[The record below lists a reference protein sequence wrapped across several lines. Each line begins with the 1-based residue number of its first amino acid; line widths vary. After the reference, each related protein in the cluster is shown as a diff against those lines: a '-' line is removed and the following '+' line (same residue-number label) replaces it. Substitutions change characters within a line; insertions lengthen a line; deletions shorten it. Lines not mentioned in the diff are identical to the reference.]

1 MALPNVCL
9 DGTPVGL
16 QLCLLWLLLPSIPR
30 IIFFS
35 KKNSKIEEDML
46 KKNKK
51 EISR

>member
-9 DGTPVGL
+9 DGAAVGL
-16 QLCLLWLLLPSIPR
+16 QFCLLWVLLPSMPR

-35 KKNSKIEEDML
+35 EKNSKIEEDML